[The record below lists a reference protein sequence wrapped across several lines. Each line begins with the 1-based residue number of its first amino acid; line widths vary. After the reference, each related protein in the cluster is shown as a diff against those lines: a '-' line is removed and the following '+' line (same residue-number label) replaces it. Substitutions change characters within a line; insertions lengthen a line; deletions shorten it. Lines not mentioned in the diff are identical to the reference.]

1 MSLPAPEDRDGR
13 TCFPEPISGNNGQE
27 NMWQVVYTHH
37 DVVVRGLCFNRIFV
51 VFLGELK
58 VTMAS
63 R

>member
-37 DVVVRGLCFNRIFV
+37 DVVIRGL
-51 VFLGELK
+51 FL
-58 VTMAS
+58 S
-63 R
+63 SF